1 MVDDDV
7 KRSVNRGL
15 KTLCLALGKIDDGE
29 IEGDFGLGDSL
40 ESDLDI
46 SSSSEEYEELKRPP
60 EKKEQRQL
68 SSIEQLDPDGLPNQS
83 EML

>member
-7 KRSVNRGL
+7 KRSVNQGL

-40 ESDLDI
+40 ESELDI
-46 SSSSEEYEELKRPP
+46 SSSSEEYEELKRPT
-60 EKKEQRQL
+60 EKNKQRQL
-68 SSIEQLDPDGLPNQS
+68 SSIEQLNPDSLPNQS
-83 EML
+83 EMP